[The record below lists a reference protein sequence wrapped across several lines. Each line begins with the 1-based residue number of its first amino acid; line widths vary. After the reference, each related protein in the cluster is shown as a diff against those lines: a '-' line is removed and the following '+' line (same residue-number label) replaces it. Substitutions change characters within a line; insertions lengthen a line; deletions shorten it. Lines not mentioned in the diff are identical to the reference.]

1 MSPFWRV
8 RMKGYTLAEVLVT
21 VMILLVVLGIT
32 IPEILARKGI
42 IHVDRPIQQEIYDYD
57 NTRY

>member
-21 VMILLVVLGIT
+21 FGIIFVIVCLT
-32 IPEILARKGI
+32 VPEILARKGI
-42 IHVDRPIQQEIYDYD
+42 IHVDKPIQQEVYDID
-57 NTRY
+57 NTRD

>member
-1 MSPFWRV
+1 
-8 RMKGYTLAEVLVT
+8 MKGYTLAEVLVT
-21 VMILLVVLGIT
+21 LAIIFVILGLT

-42 IHVDRPIQQEIYDYD
+42 IQSKPIQQVYDID